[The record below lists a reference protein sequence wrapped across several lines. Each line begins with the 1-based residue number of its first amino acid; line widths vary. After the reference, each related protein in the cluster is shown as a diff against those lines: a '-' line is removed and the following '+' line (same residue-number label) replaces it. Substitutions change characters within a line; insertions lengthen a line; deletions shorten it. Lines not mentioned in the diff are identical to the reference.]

1 MNRTGLAVLLVALLA
16 GCTPA
21 PEGTRFW
28 QQVQREYASQD
39 YIDTLNYIAD
49 VLRTE
54 NEFNERAAVLKTTI
68 LGGMARAAFE
78 ISEAC
83 AEGIDKV
90 ADWDSKPYKAC
101 IDQYRSQTRANTLAL
116 IDALAEFEQVAAES
130 ETLTLDF
137 PLSEA
142 RETPSP
148 IVGRTRAGAMPAE
161 KMFEPAVVRIMSR
174 QVALQASDVVG
185 ASDLAAAKTMFESPP
200 VTVSKSMF
208 LVGVA
213 KTLLTTAALF
223 EQDRIDDSEK
233 RAAVLKRARDC
244 LTPALEGDDAEAKS
258 RARTVSREIA
268 AALRR

>member
-1 MNRTGLAVLLVALLA
+1 MLVAFLA

-68 LGGMARAAFE
+68 LGGVARAAFE

-83 AEGIDKV
+83 AEGIHNV

-101 IDQYRSQTRANTLAL
+101 IDQYRSQTRVNMLAL
-116 IDALAEFEQVAAES
+116 IDALAELEQVSAES
-130 ETLTLDF
+130 DTLTLDF

-142 RETPSP
+142 RDTPSP
-148 IVGRTRAGAMPAE
+148 IVGRTRVGAMPPE

-174 QVALQASDVVG
+174 QVALQASDVAG
-185 ASDLAAAKTMFESPP
+185 ASDLAAAKTMFESLP
-200 VTVSKSMF
+200 VTVSKSGF
-208 LVGVA
+208 LVGIA
-213 KTLLTTAALF
+213 KTLLTTAVLF
-223 EQDRIDDSEK
+223 DQDRLDNSEM
-233 RAAVLKRARDC
+233 RAAVLNRAKQC
-244 LTPALEGDDAEAKS
+244 LTPALQGDDAEAKS
-258 RARTVSREIA
+258 RARALSREIA
-268 AALRR
+268 AVLPG